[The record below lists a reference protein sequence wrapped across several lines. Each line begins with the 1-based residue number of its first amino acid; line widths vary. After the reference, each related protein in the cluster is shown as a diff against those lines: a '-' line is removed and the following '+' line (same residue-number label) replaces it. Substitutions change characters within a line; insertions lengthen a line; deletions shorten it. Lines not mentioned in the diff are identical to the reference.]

1 MAVRKL
7 SEQLVVWRIG
17 DPDGRFPIYSE
28 EGARRHEG
36 RWHAKGQDVIYTSEH
51 YGTAML
57 EKLVHYNGIL
67 PPNQHFIEIS
77 IPAGVSYEVVTK
89 DSLDGWDRP
98 DGSES
103 REFGRNWIDEK
114 RSAILFVPSV
124 VSREENNVL
133 INPRHT
139 DSDRVKVGRETP
151 VRWDARLFGK

>member
-17 DPDGRFPIYSE
+17 DPTGRFPIYSE

-67 PPNQHFIEIS
+67 PPNQHFLEIS
-77 IPAGVSYEVVTK
+77 IPPGVSYEVVTK
-89 DSLDGWDRP
+89 DSLAGWDRP
-98 DGSES
+98 YGSES
-103 REFGRNWIDEK
+103 REFGKNWIDEK

-124 VSREENNVL
+124 VSREECNVL
-133 INPRHT
+133 INPNHP
-139 DSDRVKVGRETP
+139 DSDRIKVGREKP
-151 VRWDARLFGK
+151 VRWDARLFD